1 MHLESEQTTLP
12 FSRVI
17 HHITYGEIKRGKSFG
32 IHVFD
37 ETIHQIEEL
46 VKPANEKGIW
56 EAKLSMRHPKTNN
69 WVKKAKSSTLFPI
82 SWDDEI
88 LHSKL
93 LEAFTQASVETSYKK
108 VGKTS
113 CGIEIVF
120 IYQQGEITACYPLY

>member
-1 MHLESEQTTLP
+1 MSAENNPTPLQ

-17 HHITYGEIKRGKSFG
+17 DHITQGEIKRGKSFG

-56 EAKLSMRHPKTNN
+56 EAKLSMRHPRTNN
-69 WVKKAKSSTLFPI
+69 WVKKTKSSTLFPI
-82 SWDDEI
+82 SWDSEK

-93 LEAFTQASVETSYKK
+93 LEAFTQAILETSYKK

>member
-1 MHLESEQTTLP
+1 MHLESDQTTLQ

-46 VKPANEKGIW
+46 VKAENEQGVW
-56 EAKLSMRHPKTNN
+56 EAKLSMRHPRTNC
-69 WVKKAKSSTLFPI
+69 WVKKSKSSTLFPKA
-82 SWDDEI
+82 WDSQT
-88 LHSKL
+88 LNRKL
-93 LEAFTQASVETSYKK
+93 EEAYSSACFETSYKQ
-108 VGKTS
+108 VGRTS